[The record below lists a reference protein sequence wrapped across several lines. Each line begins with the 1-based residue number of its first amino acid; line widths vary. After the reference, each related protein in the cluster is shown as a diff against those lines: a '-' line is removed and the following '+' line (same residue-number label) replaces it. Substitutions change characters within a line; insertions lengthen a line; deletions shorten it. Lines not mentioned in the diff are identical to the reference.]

1 MKRMIILPIMLITVI
16 VYGQLQPGI
25 KAGVNVSNF
34 TGADFPNV
42 ETSSLTSYHAG
53 FFVRI
58 PFGKLAV
65 QPELLFSEQ
74 GSKFKDQNGNEE
86 EYKVKYINIPIMLQF
101 HFSSLFLEIGP
112 QIGFKVDEDIPD
124 PNIDDFAK
132 SNDFAGA
139 IGAGYQFGG
148 LGIGA
153 RYVVGLSNVSDFDI
167 PNSDTDFKNGVWQ
180 FSLFYTFRTK
190 KKEQTPPPPPPP
202 PPPTGQ

>member
-34 TGADFPNV
+34 TGADFPNI
-42 ETSSLTSYHAG
+42 ETSSLTSYHVG
-53 FFVRI
+53 FYVRI
-58 PFGKLAV
+58 PFGKLAL

-74 GSKFKDQNGNEE
+74 GSKFEDQNGTED
-86 EYKVKYINIPIMLQF
+86 EYKVKYINIPIMLQY
-101 HFSSLFLEIGP
+101 HFSSFYLEIGP

-124 PNIDDFAK
+124 PSLDDFAK

-139 IGAGYQFGG
+139 IGAGYQFKG

-153 RYVVGLSNVSDFDI
+153 RYVVGLSNVADFEIPGSD
-167 PNSDTDFKNGVWQ
+167 SDFKNGVWQ
-180 FSLFYTFRTK
+180 FSLYYTFRTGK
-190 KKEQTPPPPPPP
+190 NKDSAPK
-202 PPPTGQ
+202 